1 MANITR
7 LDSNARLS
15 RVVIHGD
22 TVYVAGITS
31 SVKGDIVAQTAYIF
45 EQAGKMLAALG
56 LGLLLPLPGAQAA
69 TKEAEKN
76 QPQTGWFSLAL
87 AHALQDRGNTASS
100 PAVRRLLLAL
110 INGCSCCRPGC
121 SRRRRRRSPCPWCW

>member
-31 SVKGDIVAQTAYIF
+31 SVKGDIVEHTRDVFRQIDGY
-45 EQAGKMLAALG
+45 LAAAG
-56 LGLLLPLPGAQAA
+56 
-69 TKEAEKN
+69 
-76 QPQTGWFSLAL
+76 S
-87 AHALQDRGNTASS
+87 D
-100 PAVRRLLLAL
+100 
-110 INGCSCCRPGC
+110 
-121 SRRRRRRSPCPWCW
+121 